1 MMARRSFHALEQ
13 VPQKSHGGVGGVFE
27 SSIRSDFWPK
37 RLSSRTSD
45 LCGTILDRTE
55 DSAKVRSG
63 LQLPLVRS
71 TAEMYIVII
80 KCTTQV
86 AHAQTLVGLDLTLG
100 RRAARRRRQ
109 PTLAARG

>member
-13 VPQKSHGGVGGVFE
+13 VPQKSHGGFE
-27 SSIRSDFWPK
+27 SSIHSDFWPK

-55 DSAKVRSG
+55 DSAKVRLG

-80 KCTTQV
+80 KCPTQV
-86 AHAQTLVGLDLTLG
+86 AHA
-100 RRAARRRRQ
+100 
-109 PTLAARG
+109 